1 MAEGNFRQVFE
12 VEERARLM
20 PMEAP
25 GVYSEA
31 PDRYLMTHQAR
42 HHPSTVYEGLLGDA
56 IERAFGAGHYALA
69 DLVADLKRQG
79 ISDPEGKEWTEQ
91 SYQAVMARY
100 GD

>member
-12 VEERARLM
+12 VEDRAKLM

-31 PDRYLMTHQAR
+31 PDRYLMTHQVR

-56 IERAFGAGHYALA
+56 IERAFGAGHYELPALIA
-69 DLVADLKRQG
+69 ELNHQG
-79 ISDPEGKEWTEQ
+79 ISDPDGKEWTEEG
-91 SYQAVMARY
+91 YKAVMARY
-100 GD
+100 GN

>member
-12 VEERARLM
+12 VEDRAKLM

-31 PDRYLMTHQAR
+31 PDRYLMTHQVR
-42 HHPSTVYEGLLGDA
+42 HHPPTVYEALLVDA
-56 IERAFGAGHYALA
+56 IERAFGAGMHDLPGLLA
-69 DLVADLKRQG
+69 ELNRQG
-79 ISDPEGKEWTEQ
+79 VSDPQGKPWTEA
-91 SYQAVMARY
+91 SYTAVMARL

>member
-12 VEERARLM
+12 VREQAKLM

-31 PDRYLMTHQAR
+31 ADRFLMTHQVR
-42 HHPSTVYEGLLGDA
+42 HHASTVYESLLGDA
-56 IERAFGAGHYALA
+56 IERAFEAGHHELSA
-69 DLVADLKRQG
+69 LVADLNRQG
-79 ISDPEGKEWTEQ
+79 VSDPDGKPWTEAG
-91 SYQAVMARY
+91 YEAVMARY